1 MYRCLTCLGYVL
13 LTISSGGSLL
23 LGGPSTVQN
32 AWGKLPLS
40 FEATSDASP
49 TRRYMARG
57 QSYAIS
63 VSGAAVT
70 IGVRSAK
77 NAYSL
82 LSARSGAYNSL
93 PTAGMNSGS
102 QAFDNV
108 LHGDFND
115 DSKSDYSRVTDIL
128 EVGIGDGVGHFTF
141 APAMTITPAHNFL
154 ARGDFNLDGRTDLLL
169 YRQSDGAVAAGLS
182 RGDGTFTFL
191 PQNFSPGFTSAVV
204 GDYNGDVVS
213 DVILYNNQ
221 TPPYNAYL
229 LPREGT
235 GQFAP
240 STGLFF
246 GSGFVVYPADLN
258 VDGTTD
264 FISYRPA
271 DGTVFVAISGG
282 ESFTYRYVV
291 YSPRFS
297 AFQIDD
303 VNGDGFPDLVLY
315 DATNAYG
322 HLLLGDGSGNFTSSA
337 SLFFGPGMDGVDLR
351 DFNGDGK
358 QDVLLYGTADG
369 TSFTGLISSSGLDF
383 SYTYDNFGPGGIVAQ
398 YL

>member
-115 DSKSDYSRVTDIL
+115 DSKSDYSRVTGIL

-154 ARGDFNLDGRTDLLL
+154 ARGDFNLDGKTDLLL
-169 YRQSDGAVAAGLS
+169 YRQSDGAAAAGLS
-182 RGDGTFTFL
+182 SDGTFTFL
-191 PQNFSPGFTSAVV
+191 PQNFSPGFTSVVV
-204 GDYNGDVVS
+204 GDYNGD
-213 DVILYNNQ
+213 
-221 TPPYNAYL
+221 
-229 LPREGT
+229 G
-235 GQFAP
+235 
-240 STGLFF
+240 
-246 GSGFVVYPADLN
+246 
-258 VDGTTD
+258 
-264 FISYRPA
+264 IS
-271 DGTVFVAISGG
+271 
-282 ESFTYRYVV
+282 
-291 YSPRFS
+291 
-297 AFQIDD
+297 
-303 VNGDGFPDLVLY
+303 
-315 DATNAYG
+315 ATNTYG

-351 DFNGDGK
+351 YFNGDGK

-369 TSFTGLISSSGLDF
+369 TSFTGLISSSGLGF
-383 SYTYDNFGPGGIVAQ
+383 GYTYNYFGPGRIVAQ